1 MNTVVLDASAILV
14 ALNSE
19 AGSEKLTPAIMEAAV
34 SSAVNL
40 AEVQTKL
47 VDYGMNAAEAW
58 EAALS
63 SVNKALD
70 FTVAHAE
77 ITGSLVSQT
86 RALGLSLGD
95 RACLALGISLGAAVY
110 TADKSWKNLKLPI
123 KVHVIR

>member
-14 ALNSE
+14 ALNGE
-19 AGSEKLTPAIMEAAV
+19 AGIEKLTPAIMEAAV

-40 AEVQTKL
+40 VEVQTKL

-63 SVNKALD
+63 SVDKALD

-86 RALGLSLGD
+86 AGVRIVSRRQSLSGSRHFAGSPGLHS
-95 RACLALGISLGAAVY
+95 R
-110 TADKSWKNLKLPI
+110 
-123 KVHVIR
+123 